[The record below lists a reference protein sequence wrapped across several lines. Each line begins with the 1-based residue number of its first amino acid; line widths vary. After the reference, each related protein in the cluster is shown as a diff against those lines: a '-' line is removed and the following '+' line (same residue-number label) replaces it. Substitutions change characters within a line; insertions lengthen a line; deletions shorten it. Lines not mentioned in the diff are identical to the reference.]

1 MTASCYEV
9 ANIAWKKATQ
19 REISAAHARAIASA
33 IGHYIPTLHPSSA
46 VIERAL
52 EIALALKHPIYDCL
66 YLACAQTVGGPSSPP
81 IGVCGSRDGACS
93 SRGDG
98 EPVCRRAA

>member
-66 YLACAQTVGGPSSPP
+66 YLACAQTVGGTLVAADRRLRLA
-81 IGVCGSRDGACS
+81 GR
-93 SRGDG
+93 RML
-98 EPVCRRAA
+98 EPW